1 MCDVTFLQK
10 NCVLFL
16 VRSMSLFFF
25 LFLVAEGR
33 KEPFFFVSEN
43 KEDLFSFRLKKV
55 KKVDDVA
62 LPQPSFRR
70 ERKKKIR

>member
-1 MCDVTFLQK
+1 
-10 NCVLFL
+10 
-16 VRSMSLFFF
+16 MS
-25 LFLVAEGR
+25 R
-33 KEPFFFVSEN
+33 REPFFFFSEN
-43 KEDLFSFRLKKV
+43 KGRSLLFPPKKS